1 MSRTRELFERFR
13 TEVRDDT
20 AWDSEFTPSPYHPEG
35 KLIEFL
41 DGVPLAE
48 TVPLLLD
55 ALADPELGFWACSG
69 LERVGPEAGGTA
81 VTALTELIVARRE
94 PLGMAAA
101 ALDAIAPE
109 RARELGVHRLPEVMP
124 FMIGRY
130 VSAGVTAT
138 AGYLE
143 WFVATQADDDVVRLF
158 GDVRIHRRLV
168 HDCPPPLAAL
178 LLGLIRGGRGVPLR
192 RVAAEFLALSGAA
205 GVTGELIGA
214 LSVGGPL
221 PPLVVER
228 VAAHP
233 ASEALVPRLIDRP
246 GHADGLGR
254 LVARRRCAGLGTD
267 PAQLRAFLTDSRDSG
282 VATVIAELRDESMLV
297 HLLPFLGVPREHEA
311 ALRAVSS
318 FGDRGRV
325 LLAEDQRR
333 ELDAY
338 ERYRTPDFWLGSGDR
353 EFVQGRIEPY
363 AFAAY
368 GDALLLRPSAHAAFQ
383 LAWIDRAFGVPI
395 TADRVDW
402 IRALGF
408 TDEAFLTELAEPVR
422 RPLDGPRFVWE
433 RRDDPARKE
442 AAGLPPAEAAK
453 VHLERV
459 GQAVRTVPPA
469 DFGFVSGS

>member
-1 MSRTRELFERFR
+1 MSRARELFDRLR
-13 TEVRDDT
+13 VR
-20 AWDSEFTPSPYHPEG
+20 
-35 KLIEFL
+35 
-41 DGVPLAE
+41 
-48 TVPLLLD
+48 
-55 ALADPELGFWACSG
+55 ACSG
-69 LERVGPEAGGTA
+69 LARVGPAAGDAAT
-81 VTALTELIVARRE
+81 TALAELIVARRE

-109 RARELGVHRLPEVMP
+109 RARELDVHRLPGVMP
-124 FMIGRY
+124 FMISRY
-130 VSAGVTAT
+130 VAAGLAAT
-138 AGYLE
+138 VEYVE
-143 WFVATQADDDVVRLF
+143 WFATTQADDDVVRLL
-158 GDVRIHRRLV
+158 GQAQIHYRLI
-168 HDCPPPLAAL
+168 HDCPPPVTVL
-178 LLGLIRGGRGVPLR
+178 LLGLIRSDRGVPLR
-192 RVAAEFLALSGAA
+192 RAAAELLALSGGA

-267 PAQLRAFLTDSRDSG
+267 PAPLRSFLTDSRNSG

-297 HLLPFLGVPREHEA
+297 RLPPLLGVPREHEA

-333 ELDAY
+333 ELDVY
-338 ERYRTPDFWLGSGDR
+338 ERYRTSDFWLGAGDR

-368 GDALLLRPSAHAAFQ
+368 SDALLLRPSAHAAFQ
-383 LAWIDRAFGVPI
+383 LAWIDRAFGMPI
-395 TADRVDW
+395 TAERVDW

-422 RPLDGPRFVWE
+422 QPLDGPRFVWE
-433 RRDDPARKE
+433 RRDDPARKQ
-442 AAGLPPAEAAK
+442 AAGLPSAEAAK
-453 VHLERV
+453 IHLERV
-459 GQAVRTVPPA
+459 GQAVTT
-469 DFGFVSGS
+469 